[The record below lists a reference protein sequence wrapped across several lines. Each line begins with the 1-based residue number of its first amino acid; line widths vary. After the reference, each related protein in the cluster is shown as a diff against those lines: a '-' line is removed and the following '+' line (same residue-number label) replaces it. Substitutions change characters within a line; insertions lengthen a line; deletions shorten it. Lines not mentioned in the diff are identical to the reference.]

1 MRLRITR
8 EKEGTCYNQ
17 DGDALGWG
25 IAGSGKV
32 IPKQMEDSTSSV
44 WHAGR
49 GAGRQKKE
57 EDQLADEEGE
67 DRHIGSQGP
76 GPMSD
81 R

>member
-1 MRLRITR
+1 
-8 EKEGTCYNQ
+8 
-17 DGDALGWG
+17 
-25 IAGSGKV
+25 
-32 IPKQMEDSTSSV
+32 MEDSTSSV

-76 GPMSD
+76 GPMCNGKKLFYPKKEKSGNQ
-81 R
+81 RSSKV

>member
-1 MRLRITR
+1 
-8 EKEGTCYNQ
+8 
-17 DGDALGWG
+17 
-25 IAGSGKV
+25 
-32 IPKQMEDSTSSV
+32 MEDSTSRV

-57 EDQLADEEGE
+57 GDQLADEEGE